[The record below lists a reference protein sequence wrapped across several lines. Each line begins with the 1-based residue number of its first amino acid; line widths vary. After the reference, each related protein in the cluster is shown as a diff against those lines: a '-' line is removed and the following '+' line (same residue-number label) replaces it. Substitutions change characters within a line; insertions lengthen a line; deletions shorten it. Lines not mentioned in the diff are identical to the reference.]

1 MMMVMESRRGDKHF
15 SADVI
20 EVFDAVYCSHL
31 TVQISHDGRIAATP
45 RSLAVRNEI
54 LHLRH
59 ASLIPCLYL
68 RSLGPWITA
77 EPG

>member
-1 MMMVMESRRGDKHF
+1 MMVMESRRGDKHL
-15 SADVI
+15 SAGII
-20 EVFDAVYCSHL
+20 EAFNAVYCSHL
-31 TVQISHDGRIAATP
+31 TLRISRDGSVPSTP

-54 LHLRH
+54 RHLRH

-68 RSLGPWITA
+68 RSAGPWITA